1 MSAHV
6 NNTAITFALVWAEKK
21 LTFDYTPNWV
31 RGHPSSYVDNVVFPK
46 VLTDKKY
53 SYRVL
58 VSGKDLG
65 VRDGYSV
72 QSDGSQKVNF
82 LEYNAGRG
90 IADSNTI
97 QVYAVDPDDGNNY
110 LVAQF
115 N

>member
-1 MSAHV
+1 MSV

-21 LTFDYTPNWV
+21 VSFDYTPNWV
-31 RGHPSSYVDNVVFPK
+31 RGNPSSFVDNVIFPK

-53 SYRVL
+53 SYRVI
-58 VSGKDLG
+58 VSGNDLG
-65 VRDGYSV
+65 VRVGYSV

-97 QVYAVDPDDGNNY
+97 QVYVVDPDDNNNY
-110 LVAQF
+110 LIAQF